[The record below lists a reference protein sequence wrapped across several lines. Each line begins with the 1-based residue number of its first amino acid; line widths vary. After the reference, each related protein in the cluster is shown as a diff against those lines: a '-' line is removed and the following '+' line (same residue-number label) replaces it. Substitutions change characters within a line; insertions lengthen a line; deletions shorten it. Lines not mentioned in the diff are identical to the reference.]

1 MDLESMAAGGG
12 VVGAISVAITG
23 LVKLVGSRKERD
35 ASAQT
40 AADEWQELH
49 RECKAETAMLRTRLD
64 AQDTRLASLERVSLE
79 HAACAPRIAH
89 LEREQAIARRALGEL
104 MRSVSTPP
112 SGLYV
117 PDDVR
122 AAMAQEDSDHG

>member
-12 VVGAISVAITG
+12 VVGGLGVIITG

-35 ASAQT
+35 ASAQS

-49 RECKAETAMLRTRLD
+49 RECKAETDALRARLD
-64 AQDTRLASLERVSLE
+64 AQDRRLQALERVSLE
-79 HAACAPRIAH
+79 HERCGPRIAQ
-89 LEREQAIARRALGEL
+89 LEREQQNASGMLADL
-104 MRSVSTPP
+104 MRTVSTPP

-122 AAMAQEDSDHG
+122 AALAQEDTDR